1 MSNPFL
7 TVLWQWQGCPRVKG
21 TVFQE
26 DQVVHQVPKAPSKPL
41 AQPLLLSA
49 REEGSSK
56 ICAASMVH
64 HILPALSFLGLSEG
78 YSITWSIP

>member
-7 TVLWQWQGCPRVKG
+7 TVLWKWQGSPG
-21 TVFQE
+21 VFQE
-26 DQVVHQVPKAPSKPL
+26 DQVVHQVPKATL
-41 AQPLLLSA
+41 GQAQPILLSA

-56 ICAASMVH
+56 LCAASMVH
-64 HILPALSFLGLSEG
+64 HILPALSFLGLLES